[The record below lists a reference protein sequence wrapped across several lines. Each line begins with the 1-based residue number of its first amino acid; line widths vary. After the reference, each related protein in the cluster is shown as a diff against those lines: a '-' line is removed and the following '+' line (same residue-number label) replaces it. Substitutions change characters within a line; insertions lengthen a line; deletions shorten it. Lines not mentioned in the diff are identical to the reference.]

1 MSAQASELVPVL
13 DQMAEFTE
21 DALKLS
27 SQQTAKI
34 AELEAKLAK
43 LTAEQEKI
51 VLEKVATARATF
63 FDVAALET
71 ALARLEGMGIIDANA
86 HVKLANRIKDDP
98 NMVIP
103 LMTKVAESLM
113 SAPGEGAGIDKEAG
127 SMNLNV
133 DSEDPDG
140 WVAMAQGRPVQI
152 KQ

>member
-43 LTAEQEKI
+43 LTADQEKI

-63 FDVAALET
+63 FDVTALET
-71 ALARLEGMGIIDANA
+71 ALSRLEGMGIIDTSA

-113 SAPGEGAGIDKEAG
+113 SAPGEGAGIDKDAG
-127 SMNLNV
+127 SLNV

-140 WVAMAQGRPVQI
+140 WVAMAQGKPVSI
-152 KQ
+152 KR